1 MIKLKKG
8 LDIPLAGSPKQ
19 EITTGNA
26 ITTVA
31 VLGEEYVGMRP
42 TMAVEVGDSVK
53 KGQVLFEDKKNPGVK
68 FTAPAAGTVKEINR
82 GAKRVLQ
89 SVVIAVSGDA
99 AETFNKY
106 PAEQLATLS
115 AEQVK
120 QNLIDSGLWVAF
132 RTRPFSQSPAI
143 DSAPRAIFVNAMDTN
158 PPAQTSA

>member
-99 AETFNKY
+99 AETFTQY

-120 QNLIDSGLWVAF
+120 QNLVDSGLWVAF
-132 RTRPFSQSPAI
+132 RC
-143 DSAPRAIFVNAMDTN
+143 
-158 PPAQTSA
+158 